1 MILIP
6 DKGQGVVLIN
16 KKDYYQS
23 LERFFDERKK
33 YMFQIT
39 IQLYIH
45 TMCKRGEIND
55 TEMTEMRPKAA
66 KVGRA
71 NGLPKIH
78 RNYTDLPSFQPII
91 DTTNTLHYGVG
102 KTHLLKPLTQNVY
115 SVKDLFEAVD
125 RIRLIS
131 TELFDEGYRCFFMQL
146 CYLQTFL
153 FKQNY

>member
-16 KKDYYQS
+16 KRDYYQS

-33 YMFQIT
+33 YMFQIM

-45 TMCKRGEIND
+45 TIYKRGEIND
-55 TEMTEMRPKAA
+55 TEMKEMRPKAA

-78 RNYTDLPSFQPII
+78 KNYTDLPS
-91 DTTNTLHYGVG
+91 L
-102 KTHLLKPLTQNVY
+102 
-115 SVKDLFEAVD
+115 
-125 RIRLIS
+125 
-131 TELFDEGYRCFFMQL
+131 
-146 CYLQTFL
+146 
-153 FKQNY
+153 